1 LLVLLLCASTEVG
14 AFWQRFDGSPP
25 MGIGCVCFCQRER
38 LRIMKSRGQNLLGLL
53 SRVGV
58 FAAVGL
64 GAMSARARADV
75 AFFLT
80 DNGHGLPVSAAALFQ
95 TVSGG
100 FQVTVTNTNN
110 AMTDSAQ
117 AISEFQFALGAGMG
131 GATLAEISGTTTN
144 FAGSPL
150 ITTSVDVTSNF
161 DTSVHWLFAGTGI
174 PTGTLIDVSDDG
186 AHLTGPGGQPS
197 HMIVAAG
204 VNVGSL
210 TSSLTNDHLPSFI
223 GPVVFR
229 FTDPTVPADL
239 TATNITGVQFAF
251 GTGPEIKL
259 ESYTTTTHTTPAP
272 LPTPLPKSVWAGL
285 GLLGL
290 LAIRRRKA
298 VGRQL

>member
-1 LLVLLLCASTEVG
+1 LVLLLCASTEVG
-14 AFWQRFDGSPP
+14 AFWQRFDASPP

-38 LRIMKSRGQNLLGLL
+38 LRIMKSRGQNMLGLF
-53 SRVGV
+53 SWAGV

-64 GAMSARARADV
+64 GVMTARARADV
-75 AFFLT
+75 AFLLT
-80 DNGHGLPVSAAALFQ
+80 DPNPHGLAVSATALFQ

-100 FQVTVTNTNN
+100 FQVTLNNTNN
-110 AMTDSAQ
+110 VMTDSAQ

-144 FAGSPL
+144 FTGSPL
-150 ITTSVDVTSNF
+150 ITTGVDVTSDF
-161 DTSVHWLFAGTGI
+161 GASVHWLFAGTGI

-186 AHLTGPGGQPS
+186 AHLTGPMQQPT

-210 TSSLTNDHLPSFI
+210 TSSLTGDHLPSFI

-239 TATNITGVQFAF
+239 TINNITDVQFAF

-290 LAIRRRKA
+290 VAIRRRKA